1 MQNLTLRYVPRKG
14 KREQSLLLWSTKSA
28 STDPLRAGSGESGKS
43 TIVKQM
49 KIIHQNGYTQQE
61 LGLYRL
67 TIYKN
72 VLDCIKALIGAMRQ
86 FDVHPQNPKNH
97 DNAEYLLEYVVDP
110 DPHTPLDPHVG
121 ECVVRIWKDP
131 CIADVMEHQS
141 EFYLMDSAP

>member
-1 MQNLTLRYVPRKG
+1 
-14 KREQSLLLWSTKSA
+14 
-28 STDPLRAGSGESGKS
+28 
-43 TIVKQM
+43 M
-49 KIIHQNGYTQQE
+49 KIIHQNGYTTQE

-86 FDVHPQNPKNH
+86 FNVQPINPKNIE
-97 DNAEYLLEYVVDP
+97 NADFLLEFVVDP
-110 DPHTPLDPHVG
+110 DPHTPLGQRVADAVTS
-121 ECVVRIWKDP
+121 IWKDP

>member
-1 MQNLTLRYVPRKG
+1 MLTVFVK
-14 KREQSLLLWSTKSA
+14 
-28 STDPLRAGSGESGKS
+28 GSGESGKS

-86 FDVHPQNPKNH
+86 FNVPPANPKNN
-97 DNAEYLLEYVVDP
+97 DNAEYLLDYVVNP
-110 DPHTPLDPHVG
+110 DPHTPLDPRVG
-121 ECVVRIWKDP
+121 ECVVSIWKDP
-131 CIADVMEHQS
+131 CIAEVMEHQS

>member
-1 MQNLTLRYVPRKG
+1 MIIRICADNHWT
-14 KREQSLLLWSTKSA
+14 
-28 STDPLRAGSGESGKS
+28 GSGESGKS

-49 KIIHQNGYTQQE
+49 KIIHQNGYTKQE

-72 VLDCIKALIGAMRQ
+72 VLDCIKALIGAMQQ
-86 FDVHPQNPKNH
+86 FNIKPVNPENNE
-97 DNAEYLLEYVVDP
+97 NAEYLLDYSVDP

-121 ECVVRIWKDP
+121 ECVVSIWKDP
-131 CIADVMEHQS
+131 CITDVMEHQS